1 MSSRSRRRHAYLLQV
16 QHRMATDAAL
26 RAREP
31 RKARLMPDDDAGWK
45 VWACEQ
51 IMQMC
56 RVQLHRRDPD
66 AVMQDYF
73 DQAGEGDEEYLVWSM
88 AMWRTIRTMTSLELE
103 RTHARANR
111 MAVELEPWLRK
122 VHEEHLPATP
132 EPPINR
138 N

>member
-1 MSSRSRRRHAYLLQV
+1 MSPA
-16 QHRMATDAAL
+16 
-26 RAREP
+26 
-31 RKARLMPDDDAGWK
+31 DDTPFK

-73 DQAGEGDEEYLVWSM
+73 EQAGEGDEEYLVWSL

-103 RTHARANR
+103 RTIQRANR
-111 MAVELEPWLRK
+111 RAVELAPWLRK
-122 VHEEHLPATP
+122 VHQEDLPATS
-132 EPPINR
+132 EPPVNGDAQLGR
-138 N
+138 HSVEG

>member
-1 MSSRSRRRHAYLLQV
+1 
-16 QHRMATDAAL
+16 
-26 RAREP
+26 
-31 RKARLMPDDDAGWK
+31 MPEDDTPWK

-56 RVQLHRRDPD
+56 RVQLHSSDPD
-66 AVMQDYF
+66 AVMADYF

-103 RTHARANR
+103 RTVVRANR

-122 VHEEHLPATP
+122 VHQEHLPAAP
-132 EPPINR
+132 QSPVDGDVQVRRDPVEG
-138 N
+138 